1 MMPDQRLLRD
11 ALISAVLIIMIAGGL
26 IWSLAVI
33 LTPPT
38 PLELCAQRLY
48 DLPESARARVL
59 GPRSAL
65 HYGAC
70 ERWCREEGARHD
82 R

>member
-1 MMPDQRLLRD
+1 MMPDQRLFRD
-11 ALISAVLIIMIAGGL
+11 ALISAVLVLMIAGGL

-33 LTPPT
+33 LTPPS
-38 PLELCAQRLY
+38 PLEQCAQRLY

-59 GPRSAL
+59 GSRSAL

-70 ERWCREEGARHD
+70 EQWCREEGVRHD